1 MSFPGKHFIGEKSCT
16 RQDGLFRRFK
26 HEALP
31 FLRELRE
38 SRLSMV
44 LRITGK
50 GVLHLAKEIS
60 PALAVLVFSI
70 LFSYFLESSTPV
82 KGWGLLLR
90 ALIRFIRFALP
101 LCLPLYVLLP
111 VYRFIVGRLR
121 ERLVQTEN
129 RREPCIHPIK
139 HWVFRPLQG
148 IGIGLLF
155 ETKLL
160 AALQILT
167 GVTAQPV
174 LFSSRGEIQL
184 ERWLAITGITMVVS
198 LFLSTLWTLDDVGI
212 RYANRKNQELKM
224 VGKYAGTLMP
234 ILFGFY
240 GIFSLI
246 SDYPEK
252 QAFTFLFRIV
262 MILYPPFT
270 VFAVMHFRFLK
281 NREENFSENNSLKKG
296 GIW

>member
-1 MSFPGKHFIGEKSCT
+1 
-16 RQDGLFRRFK
+16 
-26 HEALP
+26 
-31 FLRELRE
+31 
-38 SRLSMV
+38 MV

-50 GVLHLAKEIS
+50 GVLHLTKEIS
-60 PALAVLVFSI
+60 PALAVLFFSI
-70 LFSYFLESSTPV
+70 LFSYFFENSTLI
-82 KGWGLLLR
+82 KGEGVLLR
-90 ALIRFIRFALP
+90 TLIRFIRFALP

-111 VYRFIVGRLR
+111 IYRFIVARMR
-121 ERLVQTEN
+121 ERFLQTEN
-129 RREPCIHPIK
+129 RPEPSIRPIK
-139 HWVFRPLQG
+139 HWIFRPLQG

-174 LFSSRGEIQL
+174 LFSSRGQIQL
-184 ERWLAITGITMVVS
+184 ERWLVITGITMVIS

-212 RYANRKNQELKM
+212 RYANRKDQELKM
-224 VGKYAGTLMP
+224 IGKYVGTLMP

-246 SDYPEK
+246 ADYPER
-252 QAFTFLFRIV
+252 QAFIFLFRIV

-270 VFAVMHFRFLK
+270 VFAVIHFRFLR
-281 NREENFSENNSLKKG
+281 NREEHFSERTSLRKG